1 MLYKLQV
8 IDPGR
13 SAGDWP
19 GSTREPLDRDVV
31 SARIQAVDLLR
42 LDPVEPPVS
51 PDPRARNRCER
62 VREEIRV
69 IRYGGE

>member
-1 MLYKLQV
+1 MLHKLQV

-13 SAGDWP
+13 SDGRRP
-19 GSTREPLDRDVV
+19 GSTMEPLDRSVV
-31 SARIQAVDLLR
+31 IARIQAVDLLR
-42 LDPVEPPVS
+42 LDPVKTPVS

-69 IRYGGE
+69 IRYGVE